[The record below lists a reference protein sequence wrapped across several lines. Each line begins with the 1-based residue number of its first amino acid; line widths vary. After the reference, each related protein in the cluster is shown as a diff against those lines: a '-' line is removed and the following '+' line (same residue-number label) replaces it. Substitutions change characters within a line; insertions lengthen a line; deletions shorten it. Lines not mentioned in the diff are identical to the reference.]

1 MDRRGLVRRKPAG
14 NRLHRGLRRP
24 SSLLITTSPRLWLV
38 VAARSG
44 APARCPGPPRRRPIR
59 RARRPRHQRPATAA
73 GSRRQ
78 PSQANLVRQGTGQ
91 VRDPLDPRKMKHA
104 MLMKCGHCG
113 FYARG
118 LAAIQVGRGCWS
130 YRCTYLTRSF
140 LFSWIRAAEAG
151 RGRASTGVVTL
162 VLCSTPEARE
172 GTKDGDPV
180 LGYPRILGQAWSHDA
195 ALRRQHVVY

>member
-1 MDRRGLVRRKPAG
+1 MDRWGLVRRKPAG

-44 APARCPGPPRRRPIR
+44 APARCPGPLGADLYVARAGRGTRGPPRQQ
-59 RARRPRHQRPATAA
+59 AAA
-73 GSRRQ
+73 GSRLKLTW
-78 PSQANLVRQGTGQ
+78 SDKETGQ

-130 YRCTYLTRSF
+130 YRCAYLTRSF

-162 VLCSTPEARE
+162 VLCSTP
-172 GTKDGDPV
+172 
-180 LGYPRILGQAWSHDA
+180 
-195 ALRRQHVVY
+195 